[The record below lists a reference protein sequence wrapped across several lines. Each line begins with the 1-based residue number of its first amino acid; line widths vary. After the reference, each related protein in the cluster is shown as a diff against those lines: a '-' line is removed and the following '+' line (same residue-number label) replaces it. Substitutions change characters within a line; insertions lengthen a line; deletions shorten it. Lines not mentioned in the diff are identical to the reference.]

1 MNVARL
7 LALFVA
13 AAFVVAPLVIGL
25 SLLADDDLTWA
36 MGALAVVY
44 VLGAVLLAVG
54 TKHWYGSKA
63 RLLRV
68 WGFVLLLAGA
78 LANLSFAFLLVPLA
92 LLAAP
97 ALRRRER
104 ADSNVA
110 TAGFQARWD

>member
-36 MGALAVVY
+36 MGVLAVVY
-44 VLGAVLLAVG
+44 VLGAALLAGG

-78 LANLSFAFLLVPLA
+78 LANVSFAFLLVPLA

-97 ALRRRER
+97 ALRRRGR
-104 ADSNVA
+104 ADSHAA
-110 TAGFQARWD
+110 TPGFQARSG